1 MKFTRMTEWFRGAF
15 KVRKAKQLAVAVAV
29 EPERRPQVWV
39 PPPTARAVR
48 AARRAAIRDAEWEAA
63 APVRKAAR
71 LARHKARMDRIMD
84 RALTA

>member
-1 MKFTRMTEWFRGAF
+1 MTEWFRGAF
-15 KVRKAKQLAVAVAV
+15 KVRKAKPVGVAVDV
-29 EPERRPQVWV
+29 ESERRPQVWV

-48 AARRAAIRDAEWEAA
+48 AARRAAMRDAEWEAA

-71 LARHKARMDRIMD
+71 LARQKARMD

>member
-1 MKFTRMTEWFRGAF
+1 MKFARMTEWFRGAF
-15 KVRKAKQLAVAVAV
+15 KVRKAKQVAVDI
-29 EPERRPQVWV
+29 EPERPRRVWV

-48 AARRAAIRDAEWEAA
+48 AARRAAMRDAEWEAA

>member
-1 MKFTRMTEWFRGAF
+1 MTKWFRGAF
-15 KVRKAKQLAVAVAV
+15 KVRKAKRVAVAV
-29 EPERRPQVWV
+29 DVEPERCPQVWV

-48 AARRAAIRDAEWEAA
+48 AARRAAMRDAEWEAA

-71 LARHKARMDRIMD
+71 LARQKARMDRIMD

>member
-1 MKFTRMTEWFRGAF
+1 MTEWFRGAF
-15 KVRKAKQLAVAVAV
+15 KVRKAKPVGVDV

-48 AARRAAIRDAEWEAA
+48 AARRAAMRDAEWEAA

-71 LARHKARMDRIMD
+71 LARQKARMD